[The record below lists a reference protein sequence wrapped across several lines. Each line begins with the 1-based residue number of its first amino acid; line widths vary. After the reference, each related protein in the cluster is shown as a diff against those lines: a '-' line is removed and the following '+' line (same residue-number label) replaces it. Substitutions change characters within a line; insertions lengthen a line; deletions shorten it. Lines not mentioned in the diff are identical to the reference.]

1 MHGEHLLNNVHF
13 LTPSEIMIGA
23 VCGSIA
29 GFALTYWLG
38 DHMDHIM
45 GELREVGKVFDK
57 RKKRR

>member
-1 MHGEHLLNNVHF
+1 MHSEHLINNVHF

-38 DHMDHIM
+38 DHMDQIVV
-45 GELREVGKVFDK
+45 ELREVGKVF
-57 RKKRR
+57 KKKKTR

>member
-1 MHGEHLLNNVHF
+1 MHSEHLLNNVHF

-38 DHMDHIM
+38 DYMDQIVV
-45 GELREVGKVFDK
+45 ELREVGKVF
-57 RKKRR
+57 KKKKSR

>member
-1 MHGEHLLNNVHF
+1 MHSEQLLNNVHF

-38 DHMDHIM
+38 DHMDQIVV
-45 GELREVGKVFDK
+45 ELREVRKVF
-57 RKKRR
+57 KKKKTR

>member
-1 MHGEHLLNNVHF
+1 MHSEHLLNNVHF

-38 DHMDHIM
+38 DYMDQIVV
-45 GELREVGKVFDK
+45 ELREVGKVF
-57 RKKRR
+57 KKKKTR